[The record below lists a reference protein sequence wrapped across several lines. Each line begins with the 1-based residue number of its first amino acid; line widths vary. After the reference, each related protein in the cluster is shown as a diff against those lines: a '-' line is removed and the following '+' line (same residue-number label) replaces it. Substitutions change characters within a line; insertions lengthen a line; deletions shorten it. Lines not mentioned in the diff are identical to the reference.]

1 MQTENKSTNSKTI
14 IYFGDFIAGHS
25 TEVYIAHAF
34 TTLGYRVFCLQ
45 DSSTSLKNIDTILD
59 EIDQIRPEFI
69 LFSKGK
75 LGGEVE
81 RFMDTLKFKKIKTV
95 CWLFDL
101 YFGLNSTRV
110 QKLIV
115 KEPPFNSDIIF
126 STDGGHDDRFK
137 ELGINHKCLRQG
149 IHEKEAI
156 LYKLPKTHDI
166 IFVGADH
173 YKNRGWLLNGLAD
186 KYGDKFEWIGFPK
199 EIRGLP
205 LNELYASTKIV
216 VGDSQPSPKYWSN
229 RIYETLG
236 RGGFLIHPRVEGIE
250 EEFEDGKHLVLFERG
265 NLKEL
270 YSLIDYY
277 LTHEKEREKIRKAG
291 FELVKSKYTYKER
304 CKELLKNI

>member
-1 MQTENKSTNSKTI
+1 METDKKI
-14 IYFGDFIAGHS
+14 IYFGDFVAGHS

-34 TTLGYRVFCLQ
+34 TELGYKVICLQ
-45 DSSTSLKNIDTILD
+45 DNSTSIKNPDVVLD
-59 EIDQIRPEFI
+59 EICQINPEFI

-75 LGGEVE
+75 LGGEIE
-81 RFMDTLKFKKIKTV
+81 QLMSSLKFRNIKTV

-110 QKLIV
+110 NKLII

-126 STDGGHDDRFK
+126 STDGGHQIDFNK
-137 ELGINHKCLRQG
+137 IGIKHKCLRQG

-173 YKNRGWLLNGLAD
+173 FKNRGWLLDGLKE
-186 KYGDKFEWIGFPK
+186 KYGDRFEWIGFPK

-265 NLKEL
+265 NTEEL
-270 YSLIDYY
+270 CKLIDYY
-277 LTHEKEREKIRKAG
+277 LEHEEEREKIRKAG
-291 FELVKSKYTYKER
+291 FNHVKKNYTYKKR
-304 CKELLKNI
+304 VSMLLSMI